1 MLSAIVDLQVTKID
15 VEAALTLSSFRERYI
30 FVVRHILAKDFLL
43 LFTKT
48 PVIEYKVNFK
58 RCKIPSNTKQT
69 KEIE

>member
-1 MLSAIVDLQVTKID
+1 MMLSAIVDLQVTKID

-48 PVIEYKVNFK
+48 PLL
-58 RCKIPSNTKQT
+58 NTRSILKGVKYQAIQNKQ
-69 KEIE
+69 KK